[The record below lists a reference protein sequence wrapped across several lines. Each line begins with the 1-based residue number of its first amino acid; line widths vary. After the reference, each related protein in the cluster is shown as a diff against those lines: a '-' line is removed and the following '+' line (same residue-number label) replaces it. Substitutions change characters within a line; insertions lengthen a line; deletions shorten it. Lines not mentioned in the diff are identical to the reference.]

1 MKIYDNV
8 CELIGHTPIVRLKK
22 MEKECI
28 MKNEVYAKLEKF
40 NPGGSSKDRV
50 AYQII
55 QNGIETGLINDS
67 TTIIEATSGNT
78 GIGLAMVCAY
88 YNLPLI
94 VVMSESVT
102 IERVKLLE
110 AYGAKIV
117 LTPKEEGIEGAIAEA
132 KRLNAI
138 IENSYYVNQF
148 QNENNPLSHYL
159 HTGEEIFESFGNALD
174 YVFVGMGSSGT
185 ISGIARRLKEK
196 NKKVKIIGIEPAD
209 CPYYSKREKG
219 NCRIPG
225 IGTTFMPKI
234 AQLDLIDDYVTV
246 DDKESVDMMRLI
258 AKTEG
263 ILVGISS
270 GAVMVGAREYIKQK
284 QINDKKVLL
293 IFPDTGE
300 RYLSIIKK

>member
-22 MEKECI
+22 LEKECI

-88 YNLPLI
+88 YDLPLI

-159 HTGEEIFESFGNALD
+159 HTGEEIFESFGNELD

>member
-88 YNLPLI
+88 YDLPLI

-117 LTPKEEGIEGAIAEA
+117 LTPNEEGIEGAIAEA

-159 HTGEEIFESFGNALD
+159 HTGEEIFESFGNELD

-234 AQLDLIDDYVTV
+234 AELDLIDDYVTV

-270 GAVMVGAREYIKQK
+270 GAVMIGAREYIKQK

>member
-159 HTGEEIFESFGNALD
+159 HTGEEIFESFGNELD

>member
-88 YNLPLI
+88 YDLPLI
-94 VVMSESVT
+94 IVMSESVT

-117 LTPKEEGIEGAIAEA
+117 LTPNEEGIEGAIAEA

-159 HTGEEIFESFGNALD
+159 HTGEEIFESFGNELD

>member
-1 MKIYDNV
+1 MKIYDNI
-8 CELIGHTPIVRLKK
+8 CELIGNTPIVRLKK
-22 MEKECI
+22 MEKQIGVE
-28 MKNEVYAKLEKF
+28 NELFAKLEKM

-55 QNGIETGLINDS
+55 KNGIETGIIDYK

-88 YNLPLI
+88 YDLPLI

-117 LTPKEEGIEGAIAEA
+117 LTPNEEGIEGAIAEA

-159 HTGEEIFESFGNALD
+159 HTGEEIFESFGNELD

>member
-1 MKIYDNV
+1 MKIYDNI
-8 CELIGHTPIVRLKK
+8 CELIGNTPIVRLKK
-22 MEKECI
+22 MEKQIGVE
-28 MKNEVYAKLEKF
+28 NELFAKLEKM

-55 QNGIETGLINDS
+55 KNGIETGIIDYK

-88 YNLPLI
+88 YDLPLI

-117 LTPKEEGIEGAIAEA
+117 LTPNEEGIEGAIAEA

-159 HTGEEIFESFGNALD
+159 HTGEEIFESFGNELD

-234 AQLDLIDDYVTV
+234 AQLDLIDGYVTV

>member
-1 MKIYDNV
+1 MKIYDNI
-8 CELIGHTPIVRLKK
+8 CELIGNTPIVRLKK
-22 MEKECI
+22 MEKQIGVE
-28 MKNEVYAKLEKF
+28 NELFAKLEKF

-88 YNLPLI
+88 YDLPLI

-117 LTPKEEGIEGAIAEA
+117 LTPNEEGIEGAIAEA

-159 HTGEEIFESFGNALD
+159 HTGEEIFESFGNELD

-234 AQLDLIDDYVTV
+234 AELDLIDDYVTV

>member
-1 MKIYDNV
+1 MKIYDNI
-8 CELIGHTPIVRLKK
+8 CELIGNTPIVRLKK
-22 MEKECI
+22 MEKQIGVE
-28 MKNEVYAKLEKF
+28 NELFAKLEKF

-88 YNLPLI
+88 YDLPLI

-159 HTGEEIFESFGNALD
+159 HTGEEIFESFGNELD

>member
-88 YNLPLI
+88 YDLPLI
-94 VVMSESVT
+94 IVMSESAT

-159 HTGEEIFESFGNALD
+159 HTGEEIFESFGNELD

>member
-22 MEKECI
+22 LEKECI

-88 YNLPLI
+88 YDLPLI

-159 HTGEEIFESFGNALD
+159 HTGEEIFESFGNELD
-174 YVFVGMGSSGT
+174 YVFVCMVSSGT

>member
-1 MKIYDNV
+1 M
-8 CELIGHTPIVRLKK
+8 
-22 MEKECI
+22 
-28 MKNEVYAKLEKF
+28 
-40 NPGGSSKDRV
+40 
-50 AYQII
+50 
-55 QNGIETGLINDS
+55 
-67 TTIIEATSGNT
+67 
-78 GIGLAMVCAY
+78 
-88 YNLPLI
+88 
-94 VVMSESVT
+94 
-102 IERVKLLE
+102 
-110 AYGAKIV
+110 
-117 LTPKEEGIEGAIAEA
+117 
-132 KRLNAI
+132 
-138 IENSYYVNQF
+138 
-148 QNENNPLSHYL
+148 SHYL
-159 HTGEEIFESFGNALD
+159 HTGEEIFESFGNELD

-234 AQLDLIDDYVTV
+234 ALLDLIDDYVTV

>member
-88 YNLPLI
+88 YDLPLI

-159 HTGEEIFESFGNALD
+159 HTGEEIFESFGNELD

>member
-1 MKIYDNV
+1 MKIYDNI
-8 CELIGHTPIVRLKK
+8 CELIGNTPIVRLKK
-22 MEKECI
+22 MEKQIGVE
-28 MKNEVYAKLEKF
+28 NELFAKLEKF

-88 YNLPLI
+88 YDLQLI

-159 HTGEEIFESFGNALD
+159 HTGEEIFESFGNELD

>member
-159 HTGEEIFESFGNALD
+159 HTGEEIFESFGNELD

-234 AQLDLIDDYVTV
+234 ALLDLIDDYVTV

>member
-88 YNLPLI
+88 YDLSLI

-159 HTGEEIFESFGNALD
+159 HTGEEIFESFGNELD

>member
-88 YNLPLI
+88 YDLPLI

-159 HTGEEIFESFGNALD
+159 HTGEEIFESFGNELD

-234 AQLDLIDDYVTV
+234 AQLDLIDGYVTV

>member
-1 MKIYDNV
+1 MKIYDNI
-8 CELIGHTPIVRLKK
+8 CELIGNTPIVRLKK
-22 MEKECI
+22 MEKQIGVE
-28 MKNEVYAKLEKF
+28 NELFAKLEKM

-55 QNGIETGLINDS
+55 KNGIETGIIDYK

-88 YNLPLI
+88 YDLSLI

-159 HTGEEIFESFGNALD
+159 HTGEEIFESFGNELD